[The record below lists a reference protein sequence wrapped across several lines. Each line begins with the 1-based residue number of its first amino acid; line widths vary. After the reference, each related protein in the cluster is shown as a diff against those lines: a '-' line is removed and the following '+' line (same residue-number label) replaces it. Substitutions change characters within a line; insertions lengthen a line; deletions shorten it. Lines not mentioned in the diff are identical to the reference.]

1 METVNLMP
9 DGTDNRESKI
19 EVTKASAHL
28 PGLDIEIIHRQSPND
43 EWEQASYGHRRPSK
57 CPGRS
62 FEVADPF
69 TLWVQAASLMWMP
82 WMPTAHTMM
91 LPNGWPPRFPNVVRP
106 QQGAS
111 TSSG

>member
-43 EWEQASYGHRRPSK
+43 EWEQAS
-57 CPGRS
+57 
-62 FEVADPF
+62 
-69 TLWVQAASLMWMP
+69 
-82 WMPTAHTMM
+82 
-91 LPNGWPPRFPNVVRP
+91 
-106 QQGAS
+106 
-111 TSSG
+111 